1 MFYQLLIFELIF
13 LTFVDSWGENWG
25 EKGYI
30 RIARNKN
37 NMCGIASYNTLP
49 LRVA

>member
-1 MFYQLLIFELIF
+1 LIFELIPF
-13 LTFVDSWGENWG
+13 DFVYSWGEEWG

-49 LRVA
+49 WRVA